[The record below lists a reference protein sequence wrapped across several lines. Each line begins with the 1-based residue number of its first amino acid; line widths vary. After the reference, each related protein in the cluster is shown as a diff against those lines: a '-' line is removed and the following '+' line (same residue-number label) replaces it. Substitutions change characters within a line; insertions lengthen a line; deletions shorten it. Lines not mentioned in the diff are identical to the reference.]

1 MAKITIAE
9 LTAQI
14 ESYKSQSKS
23 WKRNFWV
30 ALSAVVVGVIIIL
43 ILMFSK
49 PKPVVVSNESELR
62 RSYDVILKSKDDSI
76 AAILTQKVEVQKER
90 DYYRNSA
97 KAKDVII
104 SNNQKLYLEN
114 EKRYRNIISTVK
126 PIYNLDS
133 LRAAIEPKY

>member
-76 AAILTQKVEVQKER
+76 AAILTQK
-90 DYYRNSA
+90 
-97 KAKDVII
+97 
-104 SNNQKLYLEN
+104 
-114 EKRYRNIISTVK
+114 
-126 PIYNLDS
+126 
-133 LRAAIEPKY
+133 